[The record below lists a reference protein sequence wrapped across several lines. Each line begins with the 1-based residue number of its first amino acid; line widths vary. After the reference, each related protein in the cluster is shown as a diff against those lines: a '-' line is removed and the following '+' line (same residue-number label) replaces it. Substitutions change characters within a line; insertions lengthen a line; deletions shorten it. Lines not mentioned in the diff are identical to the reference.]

1 MREREALSYVEAAEE
16 RERDTKRPQ
25 KKRKKSGHLCFRF
38 WLSHVRKSREAKLLA
53 KAMNV
58 GALFAAFYGSREKSN
73 QQQTGERHKKE
84 QLNSLSLCL
93 LLTRLAHVCSNTQKS
108 NNEEEENAQN
118 ELARRRRRNGGG
130 GVFWAEDSPPNGAAE
145 IASDDATGKVRA
157 FARAVDELHRRLFDV
172 RVRVE
177 VVRAERREAASDD
190 ETEETRW
197 EKRRRRRRGGGG
209 WVRAVF
215 EERKLF
221 VVRERG
227 VSVKRV
233 GFELRSCRARA
244 LAFTIRIHS
253 SIVS

>member
-1 MREREALSYVEAAEE
+1 MV
-16 RERDTKRPQ
+16 PG
-25 KKRKKSGHLCFRF
+25 KK
-38 WLSHVRKSREAKLLA
+38 AT
-53 KAMNV
+53 
-58 GALFAAFYGSREKSN
+58 N
-73 QQQTGERHKKE
+73 QQHGERHKKE

-93 LLTRLAHVCSNTQKS
+93 LLTRLAHVYSNTQKS
-108 NNEEEENAQN
+108 NEEEENAQN
-118 ELARRRRRNGGG
+118 ELARRRRRSGGG
-130 GVFWAEDSPPNGAAE
+130 GVFWAEDSPSNGAAE

-190 ETEETRW
+190 ETETRW
-197 EKRRRRRRGGGG
+197 EKRRRGRRGGGG

>member
-1 MREREALSYVEAAEE
+1 MV
-16 RERDTKRPQ
+16 PG
-25 KKRKKSGHLCFRF
+25 KK
-38 WLSHVRKSREAKLLA
+38 AT
-53 KAMNV
+53 N
-58 GALFAAFYGSREKSN
+58 N
-73 QQQTGERHKKE
+73 NTERHKKE

-93 LLTRLAHVCSNTQKS
+93 LLTRRLGARAKFEYTQKS
-108 NNEEEENAQN
+108 NEEEENAQN
-118 ELARRRRRNGGG
+118 ELARRRRRSGGG
-130 GVFWAEDSPPNGAAE
+130 GVFWAEDSPSNGAAE

-190 ETEETRW
+190 ETETRW
-197 EKRRRRRRGGGG
+197 EKRRRGRRGGGG

>member
-1 MREREALSYVEAAEE
+1 
-16 RERDTKRPQ
+16 
-25 KKRKKSGHLCFRF
+25 
-38 WLSHVRKSREAKLLA
+38 
-53 KAMNV
+53 MNV
-58 GALFAAFYGSREKSN
+58 GALFAAYVVPGKKA
-73 QQQTGERHKKE
+73 QPTTTGERHKKE

-93 LLTRLAHVCSNTQKS
+93 LLTRLAHVYSNTHKKS
-108 NNEEEENAQN
+108 NNEEEENARN
-118 ELARRRRRNGGG
+118 ELARRRRRSGGGG

-197 EKRRRRRRGGGG
+197 EKRRRGRRGGGG

>member
-1 MREREALSYVEAAEE
+1 MWEHYSLLIWF
-16 RERDTKRPQ
+16 PG
-25 KKRKKSGHLCFRF
+25 KKQPTTNK
-38 WLSHVRKSREAKLLA
+38 
-53 KAMNV
+53 
-58 GALFAAFYGSREKSN
+58 
-73 QQQTGERHKKE
+73 ERHKKE

-93 LLTRLAHVCSNTQKS
+93 LLTRLAHVYSNTQKS

-118 ELARRRRRNGGG
+118 ELARRRRRRSGGG

-197 EKRRRRRRGGGG
+197 EKRRRGRRGGGG